1 MIFAHVEDDLCATGW
16 MAMGGKQVGFWLD
29 AMTIHTVLTNTLKLR
44 VPLVMGGM
52 QWVGK
57 PALAAA
63 VSNAGALG
71 MLTALTQPTP
81 EALRAAIEETR
92 SLIDPQI
99 AKERSQYGAFGVNI
113 TLLPAIVPPDYEG
126 YARAALEAGVRI
138 FETAGSNP
146 EPVIKVLKQSGAFVI
161 HFFSWR
167 TRGLGP
173 TRRLTGMGT
182 PLAVPG
188 PGIYVCIES
197 YAGSSNFLPWITLVK

>member
-1 MIFAHVEDDLCATGW
+1 
-16 MAMGGKQVGFWLD
+16 MGGKQVGFWLD

-161 HFFSWR
+161 HKCTAIR
-167 TRGLGP
+167 HGLKAAQLGADMLSIDAVSYTHLTLP
-173 TRRLTGMGT
+173 TNRE
-182 PLAVPG
+182 V
-188 PGIYVCIES
+188 
-197 YAGSSNFLPWITLVK
+197 